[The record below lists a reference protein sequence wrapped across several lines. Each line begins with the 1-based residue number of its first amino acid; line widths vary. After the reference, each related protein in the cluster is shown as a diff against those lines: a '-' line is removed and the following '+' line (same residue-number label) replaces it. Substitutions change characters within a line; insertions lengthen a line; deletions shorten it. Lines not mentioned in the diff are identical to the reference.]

1 MVICLERGADLHM
14 AHLMPLPLTV
24 SCFSK
29 IQIGFTFLVPT
40 HRGSPGQR
48 AVKRVYVSCGY
59 ITFEQITDKEYG
71 FLSVAQPET
80 RNFANFQHLFRSH
93 VYQKHGSSVSAWMTA
108 LRLVYMVLVPCPR
121 LCTGENCGGIAWFR
135 GDVSIMWSMSRGRA
149 HQ

>member
-1 MVICLERGADLHM
+1 MVICLERDADLHM

-29 IQIGFTFLVPT
+29 IQIGFTFLVPS

-80 RNFANFQHLFRSH
+80 RNFANFQLFIPQSRISETWQQCQRVDDSLAFSLYGFGAVPAAVFRRKLWRH
-93 VYQKHGSSVSAWMTA
+93 CLVS
-108 LRLVYMVLVPCPR
+108 R
-121 LCTGENCGGIAWFR
+121 
-135 GDVSIMWSMSRGRA
+135 
-149 HQ
+149 